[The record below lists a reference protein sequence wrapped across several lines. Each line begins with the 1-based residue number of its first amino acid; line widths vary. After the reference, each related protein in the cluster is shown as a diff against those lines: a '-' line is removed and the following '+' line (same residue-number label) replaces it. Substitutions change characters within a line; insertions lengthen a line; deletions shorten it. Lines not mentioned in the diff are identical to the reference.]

1 MFLAIQ
7 ETSKILVLLKDRN
20 YYKTWQ
26 VLRALMIFFLL
37 GYLGMLILFPLG
49 IQWLILVLTGIIF
62 LFGALF
68 VYMVVKIG
76 FLSMQDLLKTNAL
89 RMELQQQKETAEA
102 IAVMKSEFLGTMS
115 HELRTPMNGVMGM
128 TNLLLNTS
136 LETEQKEYVEAIKY
150 SGASLLMLIND
161 VLDFSAI
168 ESGKVTLEIQSFD
181 IRDCIQN
188 ICSSF
193 AAQSQKQG
201 LKLDYTVE
209 SHVASL
215 VMGDSQRLQQVLHNL
230 VGNAIKFTLVGG
242 VSIDV
247 KKQDEDHLLFT
258 INDTGIGIESHQF
271 PKLFKPF
278 SQIDASNNRKFGGT
292 GLGLVICQKLINLMG
307 GEIWVESEVGK
318 GSTFLFTMAYCPVV
332 VNDAFIQPSS
342 HQISQPSRI
351 PPLAEQIPLKILL
364 AEDNPVNQKLAQR
377 IFEKMG
383 YGIDIAV
390 NGFEVLAAIQKK
402 SYDLIFMDVQMPE
415 MDGLEATR
423 KIRESEQSL
432 QVGGAKLAQPSI
444 QIIAM
449 TANAMQGDREKCLA
463 SGMNY
468 YITKPFKVE
477 HIKNAIA
484 YCRKQL

>member
-1 MFLAIQ
+1 
-7 ETSKILVLLKDRN
+7 
-20 YYKTWQ
+20 
-26 VLRALMIFFLL
+26 
-37 GYLGMLILFPLG
+37 
-49 IQWLILVLTGIIF
+49 
-62 LFGALF
+62 
-68 VYMVVKIG
+68 
-76 FLSMQDLLKTNAL
+76 
-89 RMELQQQKETAEA
+89 
-102 IAVMKSEFLGTMS
+102 
-115 HELRTPMNGVMGM
+115 
-128 TNLLLNTS
+128 
-136 LETEQKEYVEAIKY
+136 
-150 SGASLLMLIND
+150 
-161 VLDFSAI
+161 
-168 ESGKVTLEIQSFD
+168 
-181 IRDCIQN
+181 
-188 ICSSF
+188 
-193 AAQSQKQG
+193 
-201 LKLDYTVE
+201 
-209 SHVASL
+209 
-215 VMGDSQRLQQVLHNL
+215 
-230 VGNAIKFTLVGG
+230 
-242 VSIDV
+242 
-247 KKQDEDHLLFT
+247 
-258 INDTGIGIESHQF
+258 
-271 PKLFKPF
+271 
-278 SQIDASNNRKFGGT
+278 
-292 GLGLVICQKLINLMG
+292 
-307 GEIWVESEVGK
+307 
-318 GSTFLFTMAYCPVV
+318 MAYCPVV